1 MQITTI
7 YTDMLQLVSF
17 RLGTQRYAVDI
28 LKVQE
33 IDNMKEI
40 THIPNAP
47 PYLAGAINLRGKVIP
62 VLSLRS
68 KFGME
73 KKGDNENGKIV
84 IIDIK
89 GVVMGIIVDSVSDV
103 LRIPTNM
110 IEPPPQVSSR
120 LHPGLIRGIAK
131 LHEGLVLILD
141 MDKLLDAGE
150 QNAIIDVKQTTRES
164 NIP

>member
-17 RLGTQRYAVDI
+17 RLGMQRYAVDI

-33 IDNMKEI
+33 IENMKEI
-40 THIPNAP
+40 TIIPNAP

-62 VLSLRS
+62 VLSLRT
-68 KFGME
+68 KFDME
-73 KKGDNENGKIV
+73 TKGGSENGKII

-103 LRIPTNM
+103 LRIPTDM
-110 IEPPPQVSSR
+110 IEPLPQVSSR
-120 LHPGLIRGIAK
+120 LQTGLILGIAK
-131 LHEGLVLILD
+131 LQEGLVLILN
-141 MDKLLDAGE
+141 MDKLLDSDE
-150 QNAIIDVKQTTRES
+150 QSAIFDVGQTS
-164 NIP
+164 

>member
-1 MQITTI
+1 MQINTI

-40 THIPNAP
+40 TNIPNVP
-47 PYLAGAINLRGKVIP
+47 SYLAGAINLRGKVIP

-73 KKGDNENGKIV
+73 KNNGDEHGKIV

-103 LRIPTNM
+103 LRIPTDM

-120 LHPGLIRGIAK
+120 LHPELIMGIAK
-131 LHEGLVLILD
+131 LQEGLVLILD
-141 MDKLLDAGE
+141 MDKLLDATE
-150 QNAIIDVKQTTRES
+150 QNALLM
-164 NIP
+164 

>member
-1 MQITTI
+1 MHITTI
-7 YTDMLQLVSF
+7 YSDTLQLVSF

-28 LKVQE
+28 LKVEE

-40 THIPNAP
+40 TNIPNAP

-73 KKGDNENGKIV
+73 TNGGSENGKIV

-89 GVVMGIIVDSVSDV
+89 GAVMGIIVDSVSDV
-103 LRIPTNM
+103 LRIPTDM
-110 IEPPPQVSSR
+110 IEPPPQVTSR

-141 MDKLLDAGE
+141 MDKLLDADE
-150 QNAIIDVKQTTRES
+150 QNVILDVKQTAGES